1 MLIFYPIIIYFQLYI
16 DQSSIVLFNYKLN
29 SNYINATNMLIN
41 NIGYRETSIP
51 SNFNGITAF
60 ELNPGKY
67 NIKMK
72 HANTNLQ
79 WSIFT
84 KYQKIMTSQHN
95 LNDIIVNNST
105 LVSYKYYS
113 NNNHMLHFAYQI
125 VLPVQDNQIE
135 FTVNIDGI
143 TYTKI
148 SNNGFSI
155 YKNITLQSG
164 YHFISIT
171 SKSSTNWCS
180 CPSTGNGFMTGRYFY
195 AWIEELTNIK
205 VHPFALSLESNFN
218 LIYIYIIHFL
228 IK

>member
-16 DQSSIVLFNYKLN
+16 DQPSIVLFNYKLN
-29 SNYINATNMLIN
+29 SNYINATNLLIN
-41 NIGYRETSIP
+41 NVGYRETSIP

-67 NIKMK
+67 NLKMK
-72 HANTNLQ
+72 HMDTNLD
-79 WSIFT
+79 WKTFT

-125 VLPVQDNQIE
+125 VLPPKDNQIE

-155 YKNITLQSG
+155 YKNITLYPG
-164 YHFISIT
+164 YHFITIT

-180 CPSTGNGFMTGRYFY
+180 CPSIGNGYMTGRYFY
-195 AWIEELTNIK
+195 AWINKQDEHDLIPSSMLSKYSINIM
-205 VHPFALSLESNFN
+205 
-218 LIYIYIIHFL
+218 YIIHLL
-228 IK
+228 IT